1 MSPGNFRSP
10 GAFIFERSKELLKKT
25 ITYVDYDGNKRT
37 EDHYFNLSK
46 AELTEMEM
54 SENGGFDKFIEQI
67 VKTENNKEIYRLFKE
82 IILMSYGE
90 KSYDGKHFIKKKTV
104 DGQTIYLRDQFEQ
117 TEAFSELVMELFSS
131 ENAAADFINQVIPK
145 ELSEQMADKL
155 NAPSENK

>member
-1 MSPGNFRSP
+1 M
-10 GAFIFERSKELLKKT
+10 LKKT

-37 EDHYFNLSK
+37 EEHYFNLSK

-82 IILMSYGE
+82 IVLMSYGE

-104 DGQTIYLRDQFEQ
+104 DGQTVYLRDQFEQ
-117 TEAFSELVMELFSS
+117 TEAFSELIMELFSS
-131 ENAAADFINQVIPK
+131 ENAAADFISQVIPK

-155 NAPSENK
+155 NAPSVN

>member
-1 MSPGNFRSP
+1 
-10 GAFIFERSKELLKKT
+10 
-25 ITYVDYDGNKRT
+25 
-37 EDHYFNLSK
+37 
-46 AELTEMEM
+46 MEM

-82 IILMSYGE
+82 IVLMSYGE

-117 TEAFSELVMELFSS
+117 TEAFSELIMELFSS
-131 ENAAADFINQVIPK
+131 ENAAADFISQVIPK

-155 NAPSENK
+155 NAPSAN